1 MLVVG
6 ACAAVCAGAACQSGR
21 EVAGGAASPRDDRVA
36 TAVDVRRVTD
46 MRGVSVTV
54 PARIARVATV
64 DDGFVE
70 SVMTRLGVIQ
80 TLVAV
85 GSASLQDTWSYS
97 YPTADGRGFSL
108 ANGMGTM
115 RALHPWLAGLPCAS
129 CRGDAINYETIAA
142 ATPEVVILR
151 VGDCTIGTT
160 PEVVTRSVDVLAA
173 TGAPVVVL
181 RSPADYRG
189 RGTETL
195 RAEIDVL
202 GRLFGNEREAAAL
215 ADELAEAE
223 AMIRRRIPELSEAA
237 KPRVLYLGLAS
248 GARSSGGAAFV
259 WGTDTT
265 ESWMI
270 ERVLGARN
278 AYRGPGARVLLN
290 AEQIL
295 ALDPDVIFLPTSAGY
310 HPPRELSEAP
320 YFRELQ
326 RLRAVR
332 AGRVYA
338 LPWSPDNCA
347 RRLEYLLDLLVM
359 AKGAYPE
366 RFRDLAVH
374 EWALA
379 FYQRTYRVDRSQAFA
394 LRRAQWL
401 DWAVDAG
408 F

>member
-1 MLVVG
+1 MTRRARVLPLALLAAAW
-6 ACAAVCAGAACQSGR
+6 ACAACGSGS
-21 EVAGGAASPRDDRVA
+21 GGARSTPGAGE
-36 TAVDVRRVTD
+36 TRRLTD
-46 MRGVSVTV
+46 MRGVTVTV
-54 PARIARVATV
+54 SARVSRVATV

-70 SVMTRLGVIQ
+70 SVMTRLGVIR
-80 TLVAV
+80 TVVAV
-85 GSASLQDTWSYS
+85 GSSSLQDTWSYS
-97 YPTADGRGFSL
+97 YPVADGRTLSV
-108 ANGMGTM
+108 ADGMGTM
-115 RALHPWLAGLPCAS
+115 RALHPWLADLPCAS
-129 CRGDAINYETIAA
+129 CRGDAISYETIAA
-142 ATPEVVILR
+142 AKPDAVVLR
-151 VGDCTIGTT
+151 VGDCSLGTT
-160 PEVVTRSVDVLAA
+160 PEVVARSADVLGAA
-173 TGAPVVVL
+173 GAPVVVL
-181 RSPADYRG
+181 RSPADYRSQ
-189 RGTETL
+189 GTETL

-202 GRLFGNEREAAAL
+202 GRLFDREGEATAL
-215 ADELAEAE
+215 ASELAEAE
-223 AMIRRRIPELSEAA
+223 AMIRGRISGISDAR

-278 AYRGPGARVLLN
+278 AYRGAGARVLLN

-310 HPPRELSEAP
+310 HPPRELAEAP

-332 AGRVYA
+332 ERRVFA

-347 RRLEYLLDLLVM
+347 RRLEYPLDLLVM
-359 AKGAYPE
+359 AKGTYPE

-379 FYQRTYRVDRSQAFA
+379 FYQRTYHIDREQAIM

-401 DWAVDAG
+401 DWTADTGV
-408 F
+408 